1 MGIWDT
7 VDGSWGFGLGVGG
20 VYLQQPKP
28 SFLKQ
33 VMLKSA
39 VIEKETFKVKPGFP
53 RRVFR
58 GFAWVFAGFAR
69 VVSGFWTGCKIGNP
83 VLCPETRYL
92 ATIA

>member
-1 MGIWDT
+1 MGIW
-7 VDGSWGFGLGVGG
+7 FGGGG

-28 SFLKQ
+28 SLKQ